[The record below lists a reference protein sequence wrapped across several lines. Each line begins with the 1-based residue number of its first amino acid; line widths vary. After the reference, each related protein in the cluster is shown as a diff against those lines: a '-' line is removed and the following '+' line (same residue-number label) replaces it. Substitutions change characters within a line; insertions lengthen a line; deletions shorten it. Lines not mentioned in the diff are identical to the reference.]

1 MYFLS
6 IDTQLRII
14 TGSRHHT
21 RCFVKFGNQR
31 DMLSRHDQSAIQ
43 ELWCLEVL
51 ELDRLDE
58 NDRIG
63 LDRIAI
69 SISME
74 MKIS

>member
-1 MYFLS
+1 
-6 IDTQLRII
+6 
-14 TGSRHHT
+14 
-21 RCFVKFGNQR
+21 
-31 DMLSRHDQSAIQ
+31 MLSRHDQSAIQ

-74 MKIS
+74 MEIS